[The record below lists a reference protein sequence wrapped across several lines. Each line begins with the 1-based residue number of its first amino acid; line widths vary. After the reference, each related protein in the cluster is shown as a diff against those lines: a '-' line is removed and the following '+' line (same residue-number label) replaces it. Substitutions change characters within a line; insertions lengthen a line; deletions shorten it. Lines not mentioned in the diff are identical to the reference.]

1 MFSLN
6 DWMVKGKVMEITEKT
21 RGYLIS
27 VKGVAENPT
36 LFSSDVYRIS
46 CWITKKVLGSRKIRN
61 NIALKGKFKFK
72 NDECY
77 FIADVIL

>member
-27 VKGVAENPT
+27 VKGVG
-36 LFSSDVYRIS
+36 LL
-46 CWITKKVLGSRKIRN
+46 KK
-61 NIALKGKFKFK
+61 F
-72 NDECY
+72 
-77 FIADVIL
+77 